1 MLILRKPKAKIRA
14 SEPKHKPS
22 LLPARKQWLV
32 LTASI
37 IQHLVVLLDLTRKE
51 LSMLSHNPFADL
63 LPAAI
68 MQGYV
73 VLMFLLVLGGTLL
86 DVIHKKSAKYFFQA
100 SQKAEKSR
108 KRSVG
113 GGERASIAVKTAVND
128 VMLSAEFCN
137 ARRRIAHL
145 LGMYGFVI
153 FLVTTVILIFS
164 YPTSATAA
172 PALVTG
178 LWHIGALM
186 VCVGGYWFWF
196 FIRVDVAAEG
206 NAWYRIMRADLFVVA
221 LLATAT
227 FALIW
232 SYLHMQGSS
241 AWTTIALLFFV
252 ISSTTLFGTVLWS
265 KFAHMFFKPAAAY
278 QKHIQEADGSR
289 ANLPEP
295 ADKPAQF
302 GLGIKR
308 EPARHY

>member
-1 MLILRKPKAKIRA
+1 MLSAG
-14 SEPKHKPS
+14 
-22 LLPARKQWLV
+22 
-32 LTASI
+32 I
-37 IQHLVVLLDLTRKE
+37 IQHLAILLELTRKE

-221 LLATAT
+221 LLATTT

-232 SYLHMQGSS
+232 SYLHMQGSG
-241 AWTTIALLFFV
+241 AWTTVALLFFV
-252 ISSTTLFGTVLWS
+252 LSSTTLFSTVLWS

>member
-1 MLILRKPKAKIRA
+1 M
-14 SEPKHKPS
+14 
-22 LLPARKQWLV
+22 PARKQWLV
-32 LTASI
+32 LSASI
-37 IQHLVVLLDLTRKE
+37 IQHLAIPLDLTRKE
-51 LSMLSHNPFADL
+51 RSMLSHNPFADL

-221 LLATAT
+221 LLATTT

-232 SYLHMQGSS
+232 SYLHMQGSGV
-241 AWTTIALLFFV
+241 WTTLALVLFV
-252 ISSTTLFGTVLWS
+252 ISSTTLFGTVLWLS
-265 KFAHMFFKPAAAY
+265 LI
-278 QKHIQEADGSR
+278 HIS
-289 ANLPEP
+289 EP
-295 ADKPAQF
+295 T
-302 GLGIKR
+302 R
-308 EPARHY
+308 RS